1 MSSSDSASAAG
12 VEGENQKPTPGPAQ
26 EGGEPNEELLI
37 GIGTPTESEPSAD
50 VASVQQSN
58 TSDLGPESSS
68 SSSSPKRPREEDLCT
83 NAAEYAVVADFTVKR
98 QKAASTPGESM
109 IEKLKTETEQ
119 LIENPEETLG
129 PDLVQPGEQG
139 ISTFHD
145 NDVLSGM
152 CVAMLGNFW
161 TRA

>member
-1 MSSSDSASAAG
+1 MSSSYSTTCSAAG
-12 VEGENQKPTPGPAQ
+12 VDGENQKPPPGPAQ
-26 EGGEPNEELLI
+26 EEGEPKEELLLI

-68 SSSSPKRPREEDLCT
+68 LSSSPKRPMEDHCT
-83 NAAEYAVVADFTVKR
+83 NAAEHAVVADFACKR
-98 QKAASTPGESM
+98 QKAASTGESM
-109 IEKLKTETEQ
+109 IEKLKSETEQ

-152 CVAMLGNFW
+152 LL
-161 TRA
+161 